1 MDRVLFGNYIGTESL
16 MDIFSNGQSLYW
28 AKVVWIASQVDRGI
42 VGQRFIWKL
51 RLDRVSEGQI
61 LQWTVS
67 IMEFMVGR
75 VGLNRVPGGRGYI
88 WTELYLEVMFGQSLW
103 WTESIMGKIG
113 LDGFLVGQGCSWTEW
128 HWEITFGQS
137 F

>member
-88 WTELYLEVMFGQSLW
+88 WTEVLIDRFYNGQSWL
-103 WTESIMGKIG
+103 ERILSG
-113 LDGFLVGQGCSWTEW
+113 
-128 HWEITFGQS
+128 
-137 F
+137 